1 MKQQAI
7 IPPTKRGL
15 SRVEAAQY
23 VGISATT
30 FDGLVVA
37 GNMPK
42 PKRIG
47 TRKLWDVRA
56 VDLAFESLPGDCLDE
71 ENEWDTI

>member
-7 IPPTKRGL
+7 NPPTKRGL

-30 FDGLVVA
+30 FDGLVTA
-37 GNMPK
+37 GNMPQ

-47 TRKLWDVRA
+47 TRKLWDVMA
-56 VDLAFESLPGDCLDE
+56 VDLAFETLPSDCLDE
-71 ENEWDTI
+71 ENEWDSI